1 LIVAALVPSQLL
13 QQIVAVSSL
22 LGLVILGSLAS
33 RVGGASMLKGGLRV
47 AFWGVAAMAA
57 TSLIGWAFGTTI

>member
-1 LIVAALVPSQLL
+1 LIIAVFTPTLLL
-13 QQIVAVSSL
+13 QQIVAASSL

-33 RVGGASMLKGGLRV
+33 RAGGASMIKGGLRV

-57 TSLIGWAFGTTI
+57 TSLIGWVFGTAI

>member
-1 LIVAALVPSQLL
+1 
-13 QQIVAVSSL
+13 
-22 LGLVILGSLAS
+22 LGLVMLGSLAS

-57 TSLIGWAFGTTI
+57 TSLIGWAFGTAV